1 MNDHLGMIGLSQ
13 PTMCCSGCRA
23 YRARA
28 VRDPRGLLAE
38 FGTQLPVGAAIRVH
52 DSTADLR
59 SGLAVLSRLLS
70 VNTTRALADQIHPD
84 ACIPMMPIVTAP
96 KRQNMNMM
104 GMGMVSEQMQSL
116 LNSILV
122 LAVCRYIVIPA
133 RPAGTEGW
141 SEEQLAA
148 LVTRDSMIGVAPAL
162 TPEQLA
168 ERQKSAQ

>member
-1 MNDHLGMIGLSQ
+1 
-13 PTMCCSGCRA
+13 
-23 YRARA
+23 
-28 VRDPRGLLAE
+28 
-38 FGTQLPVGAAIRVH
+38 
-52 DSTADLR
+52 
-59 SGLAVLSRLLS
+59 
-70 VNTTRALADQIHPD
+70 
-84 ACIPMMPIVTAP
+84 MMPIVTAP

-104 GMGMVSEQMQSL
+104 GMGMVSQQMQSL